1 MVSLLQGRTMD
12 AKTFWDKIKQS
23 ISERGKTFV
32 WLCDQAGVSVQI
44 MKNRIYK
51 ERIPDVEDT
60 LKLLSVLGTTVEAF
74 FYGDNQDKKNFDDT
88 FASKAAED
96 GLFEGK
102 NYGDS
107 MIPTLYDGD
116 TVFYDDYGYQEDGL
130 YVIQLEGKSLV
141 RRIQNDL
148 GGVKILSDNPSYE
161 TLSVKK
167 GATELKIIGKI
178 HHAIHHVYF

>member
-1 MVSLLQGRTMD
+1 MD
-12 AKTFWDKIKQS
+12 AKTFWDKIKQAV
-23 ISERGKTFV
+23 SEQGKTFV
-32 WLCDQAGVSVQI
+32 WLCEQAGVSVQI

-74 FYGDNQDKKNFDDT
+74 FYGDNQASDDK
-88 FASKAAED
+88 FAPKAAEE

-102 NYGDS
+102 IHGDS

-116 TVFYDDYGYQEDGL
+116 TVFYDARGYQEDGL
-130 YVIQLEGKSLV
+130 YVIQLEGKKLV

-167 GATELKIIGKI
+167 GAPELKILGKV
-178 HHAIHHVYF
+178 HQAIHRVYF

>member
-1 MVSLLQGRTMD
+1 MD
-12 AKTFWDKIKQS
+12 AKTFWDKIKLA
-23 ISERGKTFV
+23 ISEQGKTFV

-51 ERIPDVEDT
+51 KRIPDVEDT
-60 LKLLSVLGTTVEAF
+60 LKLLSVIGTTVEAF
-74 FYGDNQDKKNFDDT
+74 FYGDNQDNKAFDNT
-88 FASKAAED
+88 FASKAAEA
-96 GLFEGK
+96 GLIEGK
-102 NYGDS
+102 IHGDS
-107 MIPTLYDGD
+107 MVPSLYDGD
-116 TVFYDDYGYQEDGL
+116 TVFYDNHGYQEDGI
-130 YVIQLEGKSLV
+130 YVILLEGKSLV
-141 RRIQNDL
+141 RRIQKDL

>member
-1 MVSLLQGRTMD
+1 MN
-12 AKTFWDKIKQS
+12 AKTFWDKIKLA
-23 ISERGKTFV
+23 ISEQGKTFV

-74 FYGDNQDKKNFDDT
+74 FYGDNQDNKDFNNT

-141 RRIQNDL
+141 LI
-148 GGVKILSDNPSYE
+148 SM
-161 TLSVKK
+161 
-167 GATELKIIGKI
+167 
-178 HHAIHHVYF
+178 

>member
-1 MVSLLQGRTMD
+1 MD

-74 FYGDNQDKKNFDDT
+74 FNGDNQGNSISGDILAPKV
-88 FASKAAED
+88 AED

-116 TVFYDDYGYQEDGL
+116 TVFYDEQGYQEDGL

-178 HHAIHHVYF
+178 PHAIHHVYF